1 MQGRQTVQYAV
12 RLGDGDPYAFV
23 DDTFTPLQVATGA
36 GEGTVPGHGQMLSV
50 LGAEVS
56 ALYRD
61 GGALHVRVF
70 NPTDEP
76 TTVTV
81 EGHRGWRVDLRGR
94 PVEPFEGTV
103 ELAAHQIATLQLS
116 DG

>member
-1 MQGRQTVQYAV
+1 MLAV
-12 RLGDGDPYAFV
+12 V
-23 DDTFTPLQVATGA
+23 GA
-36 GEGTVPGHGQMLSV
+36 Q
-50 LGAEVS
+50 VS

-81 EGHRGWRVDLRGR
+81 DGHRGWRVDLRGR
-94 PVEPFEGTV
+94 PVEPFETTV
-103 ELAAHQIATLQLS
+103 DLAPHQIATLQLT
-116 DG
+116 DP